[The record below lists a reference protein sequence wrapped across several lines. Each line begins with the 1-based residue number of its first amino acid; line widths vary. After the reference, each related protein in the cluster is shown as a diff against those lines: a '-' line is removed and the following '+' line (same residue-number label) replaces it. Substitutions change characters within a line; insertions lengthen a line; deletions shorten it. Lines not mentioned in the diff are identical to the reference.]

1 MANYNGCDI
10 IDAAI
15 SGMVSKMDALNNKV
29 AGLRRLAQ
37 LIEQASDPRTL
48 IPDINRLVPLDQI
61 DVQSYEN
68 LRASCPFL
76 NLPSAA
82 AGIALLKS
90 DLNQAY
96 NALIA
101 KLNLH
106 PFLQLQ
112 RLVDQIDR
120 FIAQSGVNY
129 GCVLQYLQCA
139 QAACKAAGNISA
151 TLERNAVIVEEYGKN
166 ILNTTAAV
174 VSERGQAK
182 ITEIKNVISQV
193 ENLSKP

>member
-1 MANYNGCDI
+1 MSNYNGCEI

-15 SGMVSKMDALNNKV
+15 SGMVSKMEVLNNKV

-48 IPDINRLVPLDQI
+48 VPDINALVPLNRI
-61 DVQSYEN
+61 DVQSYED
-68 LRASCPFL
+68 LRNYCPFL

-82 AGIALLKS
+82 EGLALLQS

-101 KLNLH
+101 RLNLH
-106 PFLQLQ
+106 PFFQLQ
-112 RLVDQIDR
+112 RLVDQLDR
-120 FIAQSGVNY
+120 LIAKAGVDY
-129 GCVLQYLQCA
+129 ACVLQYLQCA
-139 QAACKAAGNISA
+139 QAACRAAGNVSS
-151 TLERNAVIVEEYGKN
+151 TLDRNAAIVEEYGKN

-182 ITEIKNVISQV
+182 ITEIKNVITQV
-193 ENLSKP
+193 EDLSKP

>member
-1 MANYNGCDI
+1 MANYNGCEI
-10 IDAAI
+10 IDSAI
-15 SGMVSKMDALNNKV
+15 SGMVSKMNTLNNKV

-37 LIEQASDPRTL
+37 IIEQASDPRSL
-48 IPDINRLVPLDQI
+48 IPDINRLVPIDQI

-68 LRASCPFL
+68 LRVSCPFL

-82 AGIALLKS
+82 DGLALLKN

-96 NALIA
+96 NALIS

-112 RLVDQIDR
+112 RLVDQLDR
-120 FIAQSGVNY
+120 LVAQSGIDY

-139 QAACKAAGNISA
+139 QAACRAAGTISQ
-151 TLERNAVIVEEYGKN
+151 TLERDATIIDEYGKN

-174 VSERGQAK
+174 LSERAQYKVSE
-182 ITEIKNVISQV
+182 IKAVISEV
-193 ENLSKP
+193 KNLSTP

>member
-1 MANYNGCDI
+1 MNY
-10 IDAAI
+10 
-15 SGMVSKMDALNNKV
+15 LNNKV

-37 LIEQASDPRTL
+37 LVEQASDPRTL
-48 IPDINRLVPLDQI
+48 IPDINRLVPLDKI

-112 RLVDQIDR
+112 RIVDQLERLIS
-120 FIAQSGVNY
+120 QSGINY
-129 GCVLQYLQCA
+129 PCVLQYLQCA
-139 QAACKAAGNISA
+139 QAACRAAGNISE
-151 TLERNAVIVEEYGKN
+151 TLDRNAAVVEEYGKN

-182 ITEIKNVISQV
+182 ITEINNVVAQV
-193 ENLSKP
+193 KNLSNP